1 MRKKSLV
8 LWCMLGMLSVAVAG
22 CGGGTEKET
31 QKPTS
36 DISVSVDEQAG
47 GTEEDTS
54 MSEEDDVDVSTEEDS
69 TKDVSSEEESTTQDE
84 VEDSGVSSDVTEG
97 SVTEDSADT
106 TVTDEGDTTQT
117 VALPSNVFATLDVTK
132 EQAEA
137 KEYLADVVTFTEFAY
152 GGLSAYNATVT
163 LRGQENVDVDGI
175 IPDIMGENVVLA
187 ETVEQGVRTVM
198 FSFDLDLVLADWD
211 WETVDATQ
219 EFPWESAGRMAV
231 ADYMSIGLLDKYTG
245 TYLIPTEDVAT
256 IALGTTGDVAT
267 FRRVIENEQYTKV
280 CEGYDG
286 YTDGRITAKVTV
298 GYTCPAWYDGG
309 MITMVAHEWNSPWGF
324 SMNSTALEGQSIG
337 TYQDITLAST
347 LCVNTLDHLNSFLA
361 IK

>member
-1 MRKKSLV
+1 
-8 LWCMLGMLSVAVAG
+8 MLGMLSVAVAG

-31 QKPTS
+31 QKPNS

-54 MSEEDDVDVSTEEDS
+54 MSEEDAVDVSTEEDS
-69 TKDVSSEEESTTQDE
+69 TEDVSSEEESTTQDE
-84 VEDSGVSSDVTEG
+84 VEDSDVSSDVTEG
-97 SVTEDSADT
+97 SVTEDGADT
-106 TVTDEGDTTQT
+106 TVTDEGDVTQD
-117 VALPSNVFATLDVTK
+117 VVVPSNVVAMFDVTK

-137 KEYLADVVTFTEFAY
+137 KEYLADVVTLTEFAY
-152 GGLSAYNATVT
+152 GMLSSAGGIN
-163 LRGQENVDVDGI
+163 LNGQENVDVDGI
-175 IPDIMGENVVLA
+175 IPEIQGKNVVLT
-187 ETVEQGVRTVM
+187 ETVEQDVRTVT
-198 FSFDLDLVLADWD
+198 FSFDLNLILADWD

-219 EFPWESAGRMAV
+219 EFPWESGGRMAV

-245 TYLIPTEDVAT
+245 TYLIPTEEVAT

-286 YTDGRITAKVTV
+286 YTDVRITAKVTV
-298 GYTCPAWYDGG
+298 EYTCPAWYDGG

-337 TYQDITLAST
+337 TYQDITLDST
-347 LCVNTLDHLNSFLA
+347 LCVNTLDHLNSFGN
-361 IK
+361 